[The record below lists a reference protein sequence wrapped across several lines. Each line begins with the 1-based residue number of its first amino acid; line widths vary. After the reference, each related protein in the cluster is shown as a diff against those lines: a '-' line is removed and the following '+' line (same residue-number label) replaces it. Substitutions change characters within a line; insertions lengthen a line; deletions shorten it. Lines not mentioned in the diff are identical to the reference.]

1 MARPKAIKVGDD
13 KCLQILALL
22 KANPSLRMGEIAKA
36 IGMYKQ
42 LTARRMNVLVNH
54 DLIHSK
60 GERQFT
66 QWYLGPSPLEGR
78 AKGVPDM
85 FLGVGCIFQAGQNLA
100 EAEEEAA

>member
-1 MARPKAIKVGDD
+1 MARPKAIRIDD
-13 KCLQILALL
+13 EDCQRILALL
-22 KANPSLRMGEIAKA
+22 KANPGLRMGEISGA

-42 LTARRMNVLVNH
+42 LATRRMNVLVEH

-60 GERQFT
+60 GAHQFT
-66 QWYLGPSPLEGR
+66 QWYAGPSPLEGR